1 MDQIKKEKKMIVI
14 IWDFFFQNRAKKE
27 HKKLGPG

>member
-1 MDQIKKEKKMIVI
+1 MDQVKKKSD
-14 IWDFFFQNRAKKE
+14 WDNMRFFFFQNRAKKE